1 MKRTIYL
8 LLIIGLSLTA
18 SICKKEDTENCHHRI
33 TFHNNSARTVYVRMT
48 EERYYDSGFPNPYL
62 SPEYFKTKPGE
73 INRRA
78 LSSRDCLE
86 SHFVGEYGAE
96 EKLIFI
102 IDEAVLQTY
111 SWDEILEKRLF
122 LKEYRLTLD
131 DLRRIEW
138 KLTYSDND

>member
-1 MKRTIYL
+1 M
-8 LLIIGLSLTA
+8 SLTA
-18 SICKKEDTENCHHRI
+18 SICKKEDTDDCHYRI
-33 TFHNNSARTVYVRMT
+33 TFYNRSDRTVYVAMT
-48 EERYYDSGFPNPYL
+48 QERYYDSGFPNPFL

-78 LSSRDCLE
+78 LSRRDCLE
-86 SHFVGEYGAE
+86 YDFVGEFGVK

-102 IDEAVLQTY
+102 LDEKVLQTH

-131 DLRRIEW
+131 DLRRMEW